1 MTRLPE
7 NDYPTSFDL
16 DFLTGQGTHLDNKLQ
31 RRASDM
37 QSAFYDQQALQ
48 EAIQG
53 GDPLIYEF
61 YNAKFLTSTSD
72 MSIAITRLFPGK
84 IGDEYYMTKGHLHER
99 NDQPEMY
106 ICLAGSGYL
115 LLDTL
120 DGEFRA
126 EAWQTGTITHIP
138 AIWAHRVAN
147 TGTEIMVY
155 IGVYHATAGHNYA
168 LVEEKGFAQVV
179 VERQGKAC
187 LVPHPPTLE

>member
-48 EAIQG
+48 EAILG

-72 MSIAITRLFPGK
+72 MSIAITRPLPWKDRG
-84 IGDEYYMTKGHLHER
+84 
-99 NDQPEMY
+99 
-106 ICLAGSGYL
+106 
-115 LLDTL
+115 
-120 DGEFRA
+120 
-126 EAWQTGTITHIP
+126 
-138 AIWAHRVAN
+138 
-147 TGTEIMVY
+147 
-155 IGVYHATAGHNYA
+155 
-168 LVEEKGFAQVV
+168 
-179 VERQGKAC
+179 
-187 LVPHPPTLE
+187 